1 MYITLGFPGGT
12 SGKEPT
18 CQYRRHKRC
27 RFHPWARKIPWRRA
41 WQPTP
46 VFLPGESH
54 GQRSLVGYSLW
65 VEKSRTQLKRQCAH
79 AHAHTHTHTQLYG
92 FSHFLTHPSLE
103 LSSLKVHLKC
113 SLCSLKVH
121 WIPTMSY
128 VVYSFQHQEPQT
140 PWCPLPWGK
149 HSIKFCDNHFLDF
162 LEFYNP
168 YVYVCVSHSVVFHSL
183 QPHGL

>member
-1 MYITLGFPGGT
+1 MALVVKNPPANTGDIRDAGSIPEPGR
-12 SGKEPT
+12 S
-18 CQYRRHKRC
+18 
-27 RFHPWARKIPWRRA
+27 
-41 WQPTP
+41 
-46 VFLPGESH
+46 PGEGH
-54 GQRSLVGYSLW
+54 DNPLQYSCLENPMDREAW
-65 VEKSRTQLKRQCAH
+65 WATVCGLKRVGH
-79 AHAHTHTHTQLYG
+79 NWRDSVRTHMHTHTHTQLYG

-121 WIPTMSY
+121 WIPTMSH